1 METVNKY
8 IFLMMSVGIVNITFA
23 QQQPNFLF
31 YQQNM
36 SVINPAYSG
45 SEGSLMSINYSSSW
59 VGVNDAPKSATFVYN
74 SREKNNASWG
84 FSYLSDKVYV
94 ENQGIISVDFSYR
107 LQLSENTNLHMGLKG
122 GSLYNSLSLDGI
134 NRITNESNSVLGAVQ
149 NFINPLFGV
158 GAYVRG
164 EKAFVGISVP
174 NVLNSKR
181 YKEVNGLALTAT
193 DRPHFYLSSGLII
206 KLNDQ
211 IGFEPNFLYRF
222 VSGAPN
228 LVTAFA
234 NINFNDKIKVGTGVS
249 NNNYIAGLI
258 LFEGLE
264 RLHIGYGYE
273 MSQRT
278 FKFALRANSHELM
291 IRYKLD

>member
-1 METVNKY
+1 MKTLDTYLN
-8 IFLMMSVGIVNITFA
+8 FLLVIGFIGISYA

-45 SEGSLMSINYSSSW
+45 SEGSLISINYSSSW

-94 ENQGIISVDFSYR
+94 ESQGIISVDFSYR
-107 LQLSENTNLHMGLKG
+107 LQLSENTNLHLGLKG
-122 GSLYNSLSLDGI
+122 GSLYNSLSLDGV

-149 NFINPLFGV
+149 NFINPLFGI

-181 YKEVNGLALTAT
+181 YKDVNGLALTAT
-193 DRPHFYLSSGLII
+193 DRPHFYMSGGLSVE
-206 KLNDQ
+206 LNDQ
-211 IGFEPNFLYRF
+211 IGFEPSFIYRF
-222 VSGAPN
+222 VNGAPN
-228 LVTAFA
+228 LLTAFA

-249 NNNYIAGLI
+249 NNNYISGLL
-258 LFEGLE
+258 LFSLIENMDV
-264 RLHIGYGYE
+264 GYGYE
-273 MSQRT
+273 MGQRNSDI
-278 FKFALRANSHELM
+278 ALRANTHELL
-291 IRYKLD
+291 IKYKFL